1 MKSYFTRSL
10 LFLSSL
16 GLPACIHAAD
26 IPESSVGTP
35 VGAVFVG
42 NSGAAVYNLKIDVP
56 DGGSLTPQIGLSY
69 NSQSGGYGLAG
80 YGFNITGLSAITRG
94 GHDLF
99 HDGSQAGV
107 TYTASDNLFLD
118 GKRLILQSGTPG
130 QEGAAYTVEGDP
142 FTKVVVHGNYSN
154 STTTTWFEVTT
165 NTGMTYQYGNSP
177 SSKIAY
183 KNKSGYSRIASW
195 YVNKATDKYSNYIT
209 YEYSVSNLSIRPAA
223 ITYGTNSDKSRGIVN
238 RVSFAYQSLGGN
250 ARPFAIEDQ
259 QGKTDMCLSS
269 VTATSNNSVY
279 RKYTFAYNDNSD
291 QSNCKWTRLVTVEES
306 NGQGEKLS
314 PVRFTWQY
322 LPSPAVHSSRLDVP
336 TKDGNS
342 FVEETSRQFL
352 SADLNGDG
360 VSDIIRVS
368 PVKVQTAILPGGGS
382 WNYYTYVYVCR
393 SKLSSAGNV
402 TYESP
407 LVYTLPSGISMDV
420 IKSMFSG
427 ASVTDFDGDGYNDL
441 VFPFQNTAT
450 GYWNQAVFYMVL
462 GSDVAAGRGGGTHAF
477 AVNLQSTDKAPLFTT
492 LDVDGN
498 GKDDVVC
505 VEQRRKDSYYPAT
518 IVQYAGGSA
527 LNRTEVKLT
536 LPQGI
541 SKDIEKVFVGDYNN
555 DGLSDL
561 ILLYEGGYKIYFN
574 NGGTAIASAFTESK
588 TKSGTDLGNH
598 WRIQQGDFDGDGL
611 SDFVYNKTGESFLW
625 IAHNNGDGTFTH
637 TKTIDTGV
645 ADHASNKD
653 DARFSLMTCD
663 IDHDGRTDVLVCK
676 AGYRHRGFPKF
687 KNEYTD
693 TQVRWLY
700 STGSG
705 LKSAYSYTKNREDD
719 ANESSIFLGDFDG
732 DGYPELANYGSTLNG
747 TDNTFSEKINIY
759 KSGYDLS
766 QVGKITGVTDG
777 MGNNSY
783 IRYASATS
791 PAVYKKS
798 IKSTYPVNTYTLPLS
813 VVAQMTG
820 DNGAAGSQTTKYFYE
835 DLRLHIAGKGML
847 GFNTVTSENVTLG
860 TREVTSIAKWDESLW
875 IPAEVKTLSS
885 VGNNTAT
892 AVSTYSVAKS
902 GKNYFAYVSRKDM
915 TDLDGNTAT
924 TISSYDAAKG
934 VILDE
939 TVKNAGDSMYKKVAY
954 SGYQNKAGVWLP
966 TTLTMTQKH
975 ADDPAPYT
983 TVTTYRYDGKGNVIS
998 STVNSGTNMALTTM
1012 STYDAYG
1019 NALSSVTTG
1028 SGVKTITKYND
1039 YDASGRF
1046 VIKSYTN
1053 PASAVNTFTYDL
1065 WGNVLTE
1072 SDVTE
1077 PSNVLTTKYTYDG
1090 WGRKLTALQ
1099 ADGTQTTYETGW
1111 GTADNK
1117 KYFTKESTTGKPPV
1131 TTWYDKGGHEVLQ
1144 ETFGAKGMPVSK
1156 ATAYNGKGQVSRVD
1170 NKTGKLTITQ
1180 TLTYDERG
1188 RVVTDVLS
1196 SGKSVSYSYGN
1207 RLVTTSTAGRTYV
1220 KTSDAWGNVVRS
1232 TDPVSEVEYRYSS
1245 IGKPSSVRTQ
1255 GSTVTMA
1262 YDAAGNQVTL
1272 TDPDAGTS
1280 NYTYAAD
1287 GTLLTQTD
1295 GRGIKTTNS
1304 YDNLGRLAST
1314 QIGHKTIVYTYGT
1327 AGNEKLRLVRLASD
1341 NNSVEYTHDKFGR
1354 IVTEKRNIGGYGT
1367 YNFSYA
1373 YNSNNQL
1380 AKTIYPGGLEESY
1393 QYDSCGFK
1401 IQSVIGNDVIHKVL
1415 SNDGLISVS
1424 SMGKLI
1430 SVQTHDAR
1438 GYESGR
1444 KFIHS
1449 AKIIESFDESY
1460 DGATDN
1466 LLSRRRNNNPQESF
1480 GYDNLDRLVSVKS
1493 GAAET
1498 MKISYAP
1505 NGNILFKTGVG
1516 NYTYDKNVRPH
1527 AVAEV
1532 ENTDGKIPTEALNT
1546 SFNDFGKIQLI
1557 EDAGKNLRMDFGYG
1571 PDQERWYSE
1580 VSKNGMDVRRTVYA
1594 GPYEKVSENGKTR
1607 EFYYLDGNT
1616 IAIRENGTVKGYHA
1630 FTDNLGSILSVLDEN
1645 GTKVFDASYDAWGR
1659 QTVTLN
1665 SIGLHR
1671 GFTGHEMLSEFDII
1685 NMNQRSLS
1693 RSGESNGRL
1702 YDPVLGR
1709 FLSPDNYVQMPDNS
1723 QNFNRYSYCLNNPLK
1738 YTDPS
1743 GNLFG
1748 IDDAIIAFAAFNMA
1762 SSMMQASF
1770 EGKSVWKAGALSLL
1784 SSAASYG
1791 IGELFKG
1798 AAATFGNELLR
1809 AGAHGLVSGVVSAL
1823 DGGNFASAF
1832 VSGAAASGIGSY
1844 AKTIKGLETWQMV
1857 SSTAAMGG
1865 VVAWAT
1871 GGDFLQGAMQGMNI
1885 GFLNHAMHDNPPS
1898 VSTQQEDQNLQNMLP
1913 EVVVIGKAPAYVV
1926 KFANPIF
1933 AQRVSLYSISVI
1945 KISMAEA
1952 GVHSV
1957 TISSTARTPEEQ
1969 VNAMYNNLT

>member
-1 MKSYFTRSL
+1 MKSYITRSL
-10 LFLSSL
+10 LFLSLL

-26 IPESSVGTP
+26 MPESSVGTP
-35 VGAVFVG
+35 VGAVSVG

-99 HDGSQAGV
+99 HDGSQTGV

-118 GKRLILQSGTPG
+118 GKRLILQSGTSC

-142 FTKVVVHGNYSN
+142 FTKIVVHGNYSN

-177 SSKIAY
+177 SSKITY

-223 ITYGTNSDKSRGIVN
+223 ITYGTNSAKSRGIVN

-250 ARPFAIEDQ
+250 ARPFTIEDQ

-269 VTATSNNSVY
+269 VTTTSNNSVY
-279 RKYTFAYNDNSD
+279 RKYTFTYNDNSD
-291 QSNCKWTRLVTVEES
+291 QSNGKWTRLITVEES
-306 NGQGEKLS
+306 NGQGEQFP

-382 WNYYTYVYVCR
+382 WNYYTYVYVSR

-420 IKSMFSG
+420 IKSMFG
-427 ASVTDFDGDGYNDL
+427 GESVTDFDGDGYNDL

-477 AVNLQSTDKAPLFTT
+477 AVNLQSTDKAPLYAT

-498 GKDDVVC
+498 GKDDIVC

-518 IVQYAGGSA
+518 IVQYAGGTA
-527 LNRTEVKLT
+527 LNRTEVRLT

-574 NGGTAIASAFTESK
+574 NGGTAIASTFTESK
-588 TKSGTDLGNH
+588 TKSGTDLGNY
-598 WRIQQGDFDGDGL
+598 WRLEQGDFDGDGL

-637 TKTIDTGV
+637 TKAIDTGV
-645 ADHASNKD
+645 ADHAFNKN
-653 DARFSLMTCD
+653 DAIFSLMTCD
-663 IDHDGRTDVLVCK
+663 IDHDGRTDVLVYK
-676 AGYRHRGFPKF
+676 VFVNSRM
-687 KNEYTD
+687 NIQI
-693 TQVRWLY
+693 QVRWLY

-705 LKSAYSYTKNREDD
+705 LKLAYSYTKNPKKYYI
-719 ANESSIFLGDFDG
+719 NESSIFLGDFDG
-732 DGYPELANYGSTLNG
+732 DGYPELANYGSALND

-766 QVGKITGVTDG
+766 QVGKITSITDG

-783 IRYASATS
+783 IQYASATS

-820 DNGAAGSQTTKYFYE
+820 DNGSTGSQTIKYFYE

-860 TREVTSIAKWDESLW
+860 TREVTSITKWDESLW
-875 IPAEVKTLSS
+875 IPEEVKTLSS
-885 VGNNTAT
+885 VGNNTGT

-902 GKNYFAYVSRKDM
+902 GKNYFAYVSRKDV

-924 TISSYDAAKG
+924 TISSYDVAKG

-939 TVKNAGDSMYKKVAY
+939 TVKNDGDNMYKNVAY

-966 TTLTMTQKH
+966 TTLTMSQKH

-983 TVTTYRYDGKGNVIS
+983 TVTTYNYDDKGNVLS
-998 STVNSGTNMALTTM
+998 STVNSGTNMALTTT
-1012 STYDAYG
+1012 STYDVYG
-1019 NALSSVTTG
+1019 NVLSSVTTG
-1028 SGVKTITKYND
+1028 SGVKAITKYND
-1039 YDASGRF
+1039 YDPSGRL

-1053 PASAVNTFTYDL
+1053 PASAINTFTYDL

-1072 SDVTE
+1072 SDATE

-1111 GTADNK
+1111 GTAGNK
-1117 KYFTKESTTGKPPV
+1117 KYYTKESTTGKPSV

-1156 ATAYNGKGQVSRVD
+1156 ATAYNGKGQVSRVE
-1170 NKTGKLTITQ
+1170 NKTGRLTITQ

-1207 RLVTTSTAGRTYV
+1207 RSVTTSTAGRTYV

-1245 IGKPSSVRTQ
+1245 VGKPSSVRTQ

-1272 TDPDAGTS
+1272 SDPDAGTS

-1304 YDNLGRLAST
+1304 YDNLSRLAST
-1314 QIGHKTIVYTYGT
+1314 QIGQKTIVYTYGT

-1354 IVTEKRNIGGYGT
+1354 VVAEKRSVDGHGT
-1367 YNFSYA
+1367 YSFSYA

-1380 AKTIYPGGLEESY
+1380 SKTTYPGGLEESY
-1393 QYDSCGFK
+1393 QYDGYGFK
-1401 IQSVIGNDVIHKVL
+1401 SQSAIGDKVIYKVE
-1415 SNDGLISVS
+1415 STDGLVS
-1424 SMGKLI
+1424 CTSFMRKLFAVHI
-1430 SVQTHDAR
+1430 RDAR
-1438 GYESGR
+1438 GYESSR
-1444 KFIHS
+1444 KLIHN
-1449 AKIIESFDESY
+1449 AKILESFDESF

-1466 LLSRRRNNNPQESF
+1466 LLSRKRTNDPQESF

-1516 NYTYDKNVRPH
+1516 NFSYDKNVRPH
-1527 AVAEV
+1527 AVTEV
-1532 ENTDGKIPTEALNT
+1532 ENTDGKIPGDALTT

-1557 EDAGKNLRMDFGYG
+1557 EDAGKSLRMDFSYG

-1580 VSKNGMDVRRTVYA
+1580 LSK
-1594 GPYEKVSENGKTR
+1594 
-1607 EFYYLDGNT
+1607 
-1616 IAIRENGTVKGYHA
+1616 
-1630 FTDNLGSILSVLDEN
+1630 N

-1665 SIGLHR
+1665 AIGLHR
-1671 GFTGHEMLSEFDII
+1671 DYTGHEMLSEFDII

-1693 RSGESNGRL
+1693 RSRESNGRM

-1709 FLSPDNYVQMPDNS
+1709 FFSPDNYVQMPDNS

-1738 YTDPS
+1738 YTDSS
-1743 GNLFG
+1743 GEFWNL
-1748 IDDAIIAFAAFNMA
+1748 II
-1762 SSMMQASF
+1762 
-1770 EGKSVWKAGALSLL
+1770 GA
-1784 SSAASYG
+1784 
-1791 IGELFKG
+1791 
-1798 AAATFGNELLR
+1798 
-1809 AGAHGLVSGVVSAL
+1809 
-1823 DGGNFASAF
+1823 
-1832 VSGAAASGIGSY
+1832 
-1844 AKTIKGLETWQMV
+1844 
-1857 SSTAAMGG
+1857 
-1865 VVAWAT
+1865 
-1871 GGDFLQGAMQGMNI
+1871 
-1885 GFLNHAMHDNPPS
+1885 
-1898 VSTQQEDQNLQNMLP
+1898 
-1913 EVVVIGKAPAYVV
+1913 VI
-1926 KFANPIF
+1926 
-1933 AQRVSLYSISVI
+1933 
-1945 KISMAEA
+1945 
-1952 GVHSV
+1952 
-1957 TISSTARTPEEQ
+1957 
-1969 VNAMYNNLT
+1969 